1 MTDQTCVVGEMAKC
15 DSPECG
21 KDVALGYLGS
31 SGAVQFAGV
40 LATTCGF
47 FVFLSW
53 HWEGLVKDQGDRM
66 RQILLMGWPVILAF
80 CIVGLSLAMM
90 CVSFIRT
97 PQRSLRW
104 VFWGVLLPDTLL
116 LGALVWN
123 TGGPSESVFTPIFL
137 LIPAVATSYCHPG
150 KRFFISLLVAVVG
163 VNGRTH
169 QRTQREHQHNGLFHE
184 SPSGC
189 ACCNQCFEHDSPDNQ
204 AQVESQDCV
213 QRPGQMQ
220 ERGDPE
226 TNTLCRAQ
234 NVPAVNPHQDR
245 NSNERNSWQTG
256 IE

>member
-1 MTDQTCVVGEMAKC
+1 
-15 DSPECG
+15 
-21 KDVALGYLGS
+21 
-31 SGAVQFAGV
+31 
-40 LATTCGF
+40 
-47 FVFLSW
+47 
-53 HWEGLVKDQGDRM
+53 M

-163 VNGRTH
+163 VYVAGAYLESIDTLPKVTEDFLRRASAAGGASSPESSGADLAAANAAS
-169 QRTQREHQHNGLFHE
+169 GLASTTSTTSTLVAAGTKRAATKSHLYFTSAVFTVLCILTAWGCSFWTRHIR
-184 SPSGC
+184 SQFCCSGC
-189 ACCNQCFEHDSPDNQ
+189 DRTPGDRDRPDKC
-204 AQVESQDCV
+204 DK
-213 QRPGQMQ
+213 
-220 ERGDPE
+220 
-226 TNTLCRAQ
+226 LYL
-234 NVPAVNPHQDR
+234 
-245 NSNERNSWQTG
+245 
-256 IE
+256 